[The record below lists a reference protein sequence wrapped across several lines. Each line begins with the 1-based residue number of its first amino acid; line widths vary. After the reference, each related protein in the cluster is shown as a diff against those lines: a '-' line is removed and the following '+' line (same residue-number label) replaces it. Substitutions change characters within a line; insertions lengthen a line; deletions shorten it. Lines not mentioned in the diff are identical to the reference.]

1 MANEKL
7 DKVIDTTGQFN
18 NLREI
23 FVTKEDIRKE
33 IFATKEDIR
42 GVIKWIAIMLI
53 GQTVILVLVMKLWT
67 K

>member
-1 MANEKL
+1 MANKKL
-7 DKVIDTTGQFN
+7 DKVIDNKTTGRFN
-18 NLREI
+18 NL
-23 FVTKEDIRKE
+23 KE

-53 GQTVILVLVMKLWT
+53 GQTVLLVLVMKLWT